1 MISQVNKRIYLF
13 LFFCIIFYQAS
24 AIEKCEQLINDGVS
38 LMENRE
44 HYESIETLM
53 KAIKLAE
60 ENKWNRELFLAKN
73 NIGANYSMMFDY
85 EEALNYYLAAYEI
98 ALKHLDSDHEIIIMN
113 NIAILY
119 FHERNYEKAKEF
131 FQRAY
136 STAKKNEIGTN
147 SARYGINLALVL
159 NKTNELDKGLGI
171 IKKNIPVV
179 ENDKELN
186 VLANL
191 ALAENYYL
199 GGEGR
204 VSKKILL
211 ELKQFTEGFDN
222 KEHRLML
229 LNLLTRVYED
239 ENNLKSA
246 LKYAEMAR
254 EIPSGVDNKI
264 VVFENL
270 SNLHKRLKNY
280 DLALSYKD
288 SVIISKN
295 NWNEYL
301 NKGIIESNKI
311 KFDVLNYQRDIAEK
325 QQLLIYQRKLFF
337 SVGAVLIIFFVII
350 YWNLKNISIKNKQ
363 RKRIT
368 ELELEQEVI
377 KSNELESRLKKND
390 AIKKLEQEKLKNEI
404 EGKNRKLS
412 VKAIHLASR
421 NELIEKVLQNMMK
434 LPDISGNEVLTE
446 QIHSLKSH
454 LKTESHWDSFFKHFE
469 EVNPDFLKRLNQ
481 KHPNL
486 ISTEIRFLSYV
497 YMNLSTKE
505 IAALLNITPKACS
518 KRKERLLKKL
528 NVSKELS
535 LYSYL
540 LAI

>member
-1 MISQVNKRIYLF
+1 
-13 LFFCIIFYQAS
+13 
-24 AIEKCEQLINDGVS
+24 
-38 LMENRE
+38 MENRE

-159 NKTNELDKGLGI
+159 NKTNELEKGLGI